1 MISSAFTKKVP
12 TKGSIS
18 VRYSKCAAIAQ
29 TNAPAEIKKKSQN
42 MPVFFFFCSMNDDF
56 ETIFAK
62 LGQLGQKSLVCLI
75 HNQKFSLN

>member
-12 TKGSIS
+12 TKGNIR

-29 TNAPAEIKKKSQN
+29 TNAAEEIKKKSQN
-42 MPVFFFFCSMNDDF
+42 MPVFLFFCSMNIVF

-62 LGQLGQKSLVCLI
+62 LGQIPQKVTGFLDS
-75 HNQKFSLN
+75 